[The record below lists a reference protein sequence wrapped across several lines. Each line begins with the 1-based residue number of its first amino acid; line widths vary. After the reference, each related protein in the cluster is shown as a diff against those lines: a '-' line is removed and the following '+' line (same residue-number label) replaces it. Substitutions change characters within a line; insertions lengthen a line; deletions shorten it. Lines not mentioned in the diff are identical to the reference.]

1 MFRFLRRPIQQR
13 RRLVALPLDRSLDR
27 SVRPPAPVRP
37 SVACLYLRS
46 ELSVGIHFL
55 ARTAPVHPGPSIRGG
70 GVQSDGCRRAHTDT
84 AVVRVRGVRAPLA
97 HLSLQIP
104 QVGRAAAR
112 KEGSGGLPGRPT
124 DGQTEEW
131 ACDAVAGAG
140 GRPRHLKVAR

>member
-1 MFRFLRRPIQQR
+1 M
-13 RRLVALPLDRSLDR
+13 
-27 SVRPPAPVRP
+27 
-37 SVACLYLRS
+37 
-46 ELSVGIHFL
+46 GIHFL

-84 AVVRVRGVRAPLA
+84 AVVSAPLA

-131 ACDAVAGAG
+131 SVEWACDAVAGAG

>member
-1 MFRFLRRPIQQR
+1 M
-13 RRLVALPLDRSLDR
+13 
-27 SVRPPAPVRP
+27 
-37 SVACLYLRS
+37 
-46 ELSVGIHFL
+46 GIHFL

-70 GVQSDGCRRAHTDT
+70 GVQSDECRRAHTDT
-84 AVVRVRGVRAPLA
+84 AVVRVRASLA

-124 DGQTEEW
+124 DRPTDGQTEEWSVEW

-140 GRPRHLKVAR
+140 EGGPAT